1 MPGMNMPGMNMP
13 GMNMPGM
20 NMPGMNMPGIN
31 MPGMNMPGMNMPGTN
46 MPGMNMPGMNMPGM
60 NMPGMNMPGMNMPGM
75 NMPGMSKWP
84 CEMSDGMMTY
94 YHDGYCEQILFD
106 GLITSSNK
114 GMIAA
119 CFAVFA
125 LLILFEAIKLGR
137 EKLLSHARQRQ
148 AAGSADKPLSYT
160 GWQPSA
166 TVSVRSQMLQAPH
179 AFQSLLVLIQTFIS
193 YCVMMIFMNYNAW
206 LCLAVVLGSGA
217 GYFLFNWRR
226 ATNSNNGD
234 PHYLDLK
241 PTNSN
246 NGDPHYLD
254 LKPMA

>member
-1 MPGMNMPGMNMP
+1 MNMPGMNMP
-13 GMNMPGM
+13 GTNMPGM
-20 NMPGMNMPGIN
+20 NMPGT
-31 MPGMNMPGMNMPGTN
+31 NMPGTN

-119 CFAVFA
+119 CFAVFV

-160 GWQPSA
+160 GRQPSA

-179 AFQSLLVLIQTFIS
+179 ALQSLLVLIQTFIS

-226 ATNSNNGD
+226 ATQSNHGN
-234 PHYLDLK
+234 PHD
-241 PTNSN
+241 
-246 NGDPHYLD
+246 LD